1 MKELKDDSKDWL
13 KKFIKLRKDL
23 VGVHFTQVKDNE
35 LDRKLLEFENNEI
48 STEYKFGLLY
58 VKDGQTTENEYYGNS
73 KYRIYSYTILSL
85 LTKITFAAQLSED
98 YHEFLNFVGE
108 TVTLKGWDKYDG
120 ELDTRSKF
128 ERVQFT
134 MCSTNKE
141 ISNFR

>member
-73 KYRIYSYTILSL
+73 KYCIPSYTIPSL
-85 LTKITFAAQLSED
+85 LTKPSQR
-98 YHEFLNFVGE
+98 N
-108 TVTLKGWDKYDG
+108 
-120 ELDTRSKF
+120 
-128 ERVQFT
+128 
-134 MCSTNKE
+134 
-141 ISNFR
+141 